1 MVAVANELK
10 YRKLS
15 VSEEEKHKKI
25 AAVLSKKG
33 VGKDVTFEKL
43 MEESAAHEADR
54 KKKISDIAARHVTG
68 YVDKP
73 Y

>member
-1 MVAVANELK
+1 
-10 YRKLS
+10 
-15 VSEEEKHKKI
+15 
-25 AAVLSKKG
+25 
-33 VGKDVTFEKL
+33 

-68 YVDKP
+68 YVDQP